1 MAGTIQ
7 IGGLVSGLDTSK
19 IIEQL
24 LAIQQRPLKQLESKQ
39 LTLKERKAALTELA
53 TKLNALRS
61 KTFGLMLSSTSQ
73 PRTASVGNPA
83 VATATAAP
91 GTAIQGFSFEVVQL
105 ATRSS
110 LTSPASIGFPV
121 DTTGVPL
128 DQAGFGITPTSGTF
142 SINGT
147 NVTVN
152 ASSDTIGDG
161 NPATD
166 ILERINATVPGVTAT
181 INASGNG
188 IDLVST
194 LGAPI
199 VIGVHGNTSN
209 FLTATKLASSTSVND
224 PLAGTWTNSSTSGM
238 GAAQPTQSLQAARLA
253 GNIGTATGQFT
264 INGVAFSWN
273 ADGTDAIAD
282 DTINTIVSRINS
294 SAAKVTASY
303 DAGTDTFSL
312 VAKDTGPAA
321 ISVSDDTGNLLGAL
335 GITGATQ
342 QYGNPSQ
349 YKVNGGPVQSS
360 TSNTVTD
367 AVSGV
372 TMTLKGQGTTTVDVA
387 QDVATTVNGVKEWVT
402 AYNEAVTLIRQQT
415 AVDPQTNAASIFT
428 GNPIIQGIEAR
439 LRRVANTADTS
450 LGSAFTEL
458 PDIGISTGPIGATP
472 GSTTSLVLDE
482 AKLTQ
487 ALQSD
492 ASAVTALL
500 TSASGPVAALNSYLL
515 STTAFTGSLNTAQ
528 QSADRQLRDID
539 SRTRILQQRIDQR
552 QIALERK
559 FANLETV
566 MAKLQAQSAQ
576 LSGQLGQLSAMG
588 GK

>member
-24 LAIQQRPLKQLESKQ
+24 IAIQQRPLKQLESQQK
-39 LTLKERKAALTELA
+39 TLKERKAALTELA
-53 TKLNALRS
+53 TKLNALRTKS
-61 KTFGLMLSSTSQ
+61 FNLLLSSTSQ
-73 PRTASVGNPA
+73 ARTASTSDAA
-83 VATATAAP
+83 VATAKAAP
-91 GTAIQGFSFEVVQL
+91 ATAIQSFSFEVVQL

-110 LTSPASIGFPV
+110 LTSPASIGSPV
-121 DTTGVPL
+121 DSTGVPL

-152 ASSDTIGDG
+152 ASTDTIGDG
-161 NPATD
+161 GPND
-166 ILERINATVPGVTAT
+166 ILLRINATVPGVTAT
-181 INASGNG
+181 LNGSGNG

-194 LGAPI
+194 TGPI
-199 VIGVHGNTSN
+199 VIGVIGNTSN
-209 FLTATKLASSTSVND
+209 FLTATKLAASSSVEA
-224 PLAGTWTNSSTSGM
+224 PLGTWTNSSTGGM
-238 GAAQPTQSLQAARLA
+238 GTAQPAESLQNARLA

-303 DAGTDTFSL
+303 DAATDTFSL
-312 VAKDTGPAA
+312 VGKDTGPAA
-321 ISVSDDTGNLLGAL
+321 IAVSDDTGNLLGAL

-342 QYGNPSQ
+342 QYGKTSQ
-349 YKVNGGPVQSS
+349 YKVNGGPVQSGI
-360 TSNTVTD
+360 SNTVTD

-372 TMTLKGQGTTTVDVA
+372 TLTLKGIGTTTVDVA
-387 QDVATTVNGVKEWVT
+387 QDIATTVNGVKDWVA
-402 AYNEAVTLIRQQT
+402 AYNEALTLIRQQVL
-415 AVDPQTNAASIFT
+415 VDPTTNAAAIFT

-439 LRRVANTADTS
+439 LRQVANTADTS
-450 LGSAFTEL
+450 LGTEYTEL

-472 GSTTSLVLDE
+472 GSTNNLVLDE

-492 ASAVTALL
+492 AAAVTSLL
-500 TSASGPVAALNSYLL
+500 TSGSGPISSLNSYLL

-539 SRTRILQQRIDQR
+539 SRTRLIQQRIDQR

-576 LSGQLGQLSAMG
+576 LAGQLGQLGSMG